1 MNADSCANLPRSDE
15 VDVARGAHLVTVRI
29 GMLLRSRPD
38 TFVLDPL
45 DGTENEWFQECLRL
59 HD

>member
-29 GMLLRSRPD
+29 GTLFWSRPD
-38 TFVLDPL
+38 TFVLDPS
-45 DGTENEWFQECLRL
+45 DGTENEWFKNV
-59 HD
+59 